1 MYIFKNAWKNI
12 IRNKSRNILLGII
25 VVVIA
30 CACSITLAIRGS
42 ANKIVDAYASQYN
55 IEATIGTNR
64 DALMQSF
71 TQSSSQEDMINK
83 FNDIDNLTIEEI
95 NKYGDSEYVSSYY
108 YTYSINMDGKNLEEA
123 TDSLVKETTKTETT
137 TQSWGSSM
145 TSGFPGGFPG
155 GKPGGSSGQ
164 GGKKTTKKTTTTEK
178 IFNDRA
184 ADGAFNLVGYS
195 SYESMSEFIGGTY
208 TITSGS
214 VFTDITSNEAI
225 VSSELATLNELEV
238 GDKITMVN
246 PYATSK
252 TYELVIS
259 GIYEDSSESASDMRN
274 MFSNSANKIITT
286 STIIEKMVADSDKL
300 SLVVTPTFVVDSEED
315 LEKFKLEVSEKGLSE
330 YLEVT
335 DNLEEVTGATESI
348 VNVRTFATTF
358 LVITLVIGGVVL
370 LVINMINIRERK
382 YEIGVLRTVGMK
394 KSLVIGQFV
403 TELLAVSIVGLMIGA
418 LCGSFVSVDLA
429 NNLLQNEINNASEK
443 MNNINMNFGG
453 FRPRPGSTRGD
464 DFNFVGGNKINGII
478 SLNQVDSI
486 EAVVDL
492 EVLIKLL
499 LIGIGLTMFSSISA
513 CISIARFSPLTILKE
528 RS

>member
-25 VVVIA
+25 VIVIS
-30 CACSITLAIRGS
+30 CAVSVTLAIRGS
-42 ANKIVDAYASQYN
+42 ANSIVDAYSEQYN

-64 DALMQSF
+64 QKLMESF
-71 TQSSSQEDMINK
+71 KEESSSQEDMINQ
-83 FNDIDNLTIEEI
+83 FNDIENLSIEEI
-95 NKYGDSEYVSSYY
+95 DNYGNSEYVSSYY
-108 YTYSINMDGKNLEEA
+108 YTYSVNMDGKDIKEA

-137 TQSWGSSM
+137 TKSWGNGM
-145 TSGFPGGFPG
+145 PTRPGGPSG
-155 GKPGGSSGQ
+155 RGGST
-164 GGKKTTKKTTTTEK
+164 TTKKTTTTEK
-178 IFNDRA
+178 IFNDKA

-286 STIIEKMVADSDKL
+286 STIIEKMVSDSDKL

-315 LEKFKLEVSEKGLSE
+315 LEMFKAEVTEKGLSE

-335 DNLEEVTGATESI
+335 DNLDEVTGATESI

-429 NNLLQNEINNASEK
+429 NNLLENEISNASEQV
-443 MNNINMNFGG
+443 NNINKNFGG
-453 FRPRPGSTRGD
+453 MRPSSTRGD
-464 DFNFVGGNKINGII
+464 DFKFVGNNKISGIVNI
-478 SLNQVDSI
+478 NQIDSI
-486 EAVVDL
+486 EAVVDF
-492 EVLIKLL
+492 EVLVKLL
-499 LIGIGLTMFSSISA
+499 LIGIALTMFSSISA

>member
-25 VVVIA
+25 IVVIA

-42 ANKIVDAYASQYN
+42 ANKIVDAYSSQYN

-64 DALMQSF
+64 DALMKSF
-71 TQSSSQEDMINK
+71 TESSSQEDMINK
-83 FNDIDNLTIEEI
+83 FNDIENLTIEEI

-108 YTYSINMDGKNLEEA
+108 YTYSINMDGKDLEEA

-145 TSGFPGGFPG
+145 PSGFPGGGF
-155 GKPGGSSGQ
+155 PGGSSGQ

-178 IFNDRA
+178 IFNDKA

-252 TYELVIS
+252 KYELVIS
-259 GIYEDSSESASDMRN
+259 GIYEDSSESATDMRN

-286 STIIEKMVADSDKL
+286 STIIEKMVSDSDKL

-315 LEKFKLEVSEKGLSE
+315 LESFKLEVSEKGLSE

-335 DNLEEVTGATESI
+335 DNLEEVTSATESI
-348 VNVRTFATTF
+348 VNVKTFATTF
-358 LVITLVIGGVVL
+358 LFITLIIGGVVL
-370 LVINMINIRERK
+370 LVVNMINIRERK

-394 KSLVIGQFV
+394 KCLVIGQFMS
-403 TELLAVSIVGLMIGA
+403 ELLAVSIVGLMIGA

-429 NNLLQNEINNASEK
+429 NNLLENEINNASEK

-453 FRPRPGSTRGD
+453 PRPGSTNGD
-464 DFNFVGGNKINGII
+464 DFKFIGGNKISGLVNI
-478 SLNQVDSI
+478 NQIDNI

-492 EVLIKLL
+492 EVLVKLL

>member
-25 VVVIA
+25 VIVIS
-30 CACSITLAIRGS
+30 CAVSVTLAIRGS
-42 ANKIVDAYASQYN
+42 ANSIVDAYSEQYN
-55 IEATIGTNR
+55 IEATISTNR
-64 DALMQSF
+64 QKLMESF
-71 TQSSSQEDMINK
+71 KEESSSQEDMINQ
-83 FNDIDNLTIEEI
+83 FNDIENLSIEEI
-95 NKYGDSEYVSSYY
+95 DNYGNSEYVSSYN
-108 YTYSINMDGKNLEEA
+108 YTYSVNMDCKDIKEA

-137 TQSWGSSM
+137 TKSWGNGM
-145 TSGFPGGFPG
+145 PTRPGGPSG
-155 GKPGGSSGQ
+155 RGGST
-164 GGKKTTKKTTTTEK
+164 TTKKTTTTEK
-178 IFNDRA
+178 IFNDKA

-286 STIIEKMVADSDKL
+286 STIIEKMVNDSDKL

-315 LEKFKLEVSEKGLSE
+315 LEMFKAEVTEKGLSE

-358 LVITLVIGGVVL
+358 LVITLVIGGVLL

-394 KSLVIGQFV
+394 KSLVISQFV

-429 NNLLQNEINNASEK
+429 NNLLENEISNANEQV
-443 MNNINMNFGG
+443 NNINKNFGG
-453 FRPRPGSTRGD
+453 MRPSSTRGD
-464 DFNFVGGNKINGII
+464 DFKFVGNNKISGIVNI
-478 SLNQVDSI
+478 NQIDSI

-492 EVLIKLL
+492 EVLVKLL
-499 LIGIGLTMFSSISA
+499 LIGIALTMFSSISA

>member
-25 VVVIA
+25 VIVIS
-30 CACSITLAIRGS
+30 CAVSVTLAIRGS
-42 ANKIVDAYASQYN
+42 ANSIVDAYSEQYN
-55 IEATIGTNR
+55 IEATISTNR
-64 DALMQSF
+64 QKLMESF
-71 TQSSSQEDMINK
+71 KEESSSQEDMINQ
-83 FNDIDNLTIEEI
+83 FNDIENLSIEEI
-95 NKYGDSEYVSSYY
+95 DNYGNSEYVSSYY
-108 YTYSINMDGKNLEEA
+108 YTYSVNMDGKDIKEA

-137 TQSWGSSM
+137 TKSWGNGM
-145 TSGFPGGFPG
+145 PTRPGGPSG
-155 GKPGGSSGQ
+155 RGGST
-164 GGKKTTKKTTTTEK
+164 TTKKTTTTEK
-178 IFNDRA
+178 IFNDKA

-286 STIIEKMVADSDKL
+286 STIIEKMVNDSDKL

-315 LEKFKLEVSEKGLSE
+315 LEMFKAEVTEKGLSE

-394 KSLVIGQFV
+394 KSLVISQFV

-429 NNLLQNEINNASEK
+429 NNLLENEISNANEQV
-443 MNNINMNFGG
+443 NNINKNFGG
-453 FRPRPGSTRGD
+453 MRPSSTRGD
-464 DFNFVGGNKINGII
+464 DFKFVGNNKISGIVNI
-478 SLNQVDSI
+478 NQIDSI
-486 EAVVDL
+486 EAVVDF
-492 EVLIKLL
+492 EVLVKLL
-499 LIGIGLTMFSSISA
+499 LIGIALTMFSSISA

>member
-25 VVVIA
+25 VIVIS
-30 CACSITLAIRGS
+30 CAVSVTLAIRGS
-42 ANKIVDAYASQYN
+42 ANSIVDAYSEQYN

-64 DALMQSF
+64 QKLMESF
-71 TQSSSQEDMINK
+71 KEESSSQEDMINQ
-83 FNDIDNLTIEEI
+83 FNDIENLSIEEI
-95 NKYGDSEYVSSYY
+95 DNYGNSEYVSSYY
-108 YTYSINMDGKNLEEA
+108 YTYSVNMDGKDIKEA

-137 TQSWGSSM
+137 TKSWGNGM
-145 TSGFPGGFPG
+145 PTRPGGPSG
-155 GKPGGSSGQ
+155 RGGST
-164 GGKKTTKKTTTTEK
+164 TTKKTTTTEK
-178 IFNDRA
+178 IFNDKA

-286 STIIEKMVADSDKL
+286 STIIEKMVNDSDKL
-300 SLVVTPTFVVDSEED
+300 SLVVTPTFVVDSEEN
-315 LEKFKLEVSEKGLSE
+315 LEMFKAEVTEKGLSE

-394 KSLVIGQFV
+394 KSLVISQFV

-429 NNLLQNEINNASEK
+429 NNLLENEISNANEQV
-443 MNNINMNFGG
+443 NNINKNFGG
-453 FRPRPGSTRGD
+453 MRPSSTRGD
-464 DFNFVGGNKINGII
+464 DFKFVGNNKISGIVNI
-478 SLNQVDSI
+478 NQIDSI
-486 EAVVDL
+486 EAVVDF
-492 EVLIKLL
+492 EVLVKLL
-499 LIGIGLTMFSSISA
+499 LIGIALTMFSSISA

>member
-25 VVVIA
+25 VIVIS
-30 CACSITLAIRGS
+30 CAVSVTLAIRGS
-42 ANKIVDAYASQYN
+42 ANSIVDAYSEQYN

-64 DALMQSF
+64 QKLMESF
-71 TQSSSQEDMINK
+71 KEESSSQQDMINQ
-83 FNDIDNLTIEEI
+83 FNDIENLSIEEI
-95 NKYGDSEYVSSYY
+95 DNYGNSEYVSSYY
-108 YTYSINMDGKNLEEA
+108 YTYSVNMDGKDIKEA

-137 TQSWGSSM
+137 TKSWGNGM
-145 TSGFPGGFPG
+145 PTRPGGPSG
-155 GKPGGSSGQ
+155 RGGST
-164 GGKKTTKKTTTTEK
+164 TTKKTTTTEK
-178 IFNDRA
+178 IFNDKA

-225 VSSELATLNELEV
+225 ISSELATLNELEV

-246 PYATSK
+246 PYATSM

-286 STIIEKMVADSDKL
+286 STIIEKMVSDSDKL

-315 LEKFKLEVSEKGLSE
+315 LEMFKDEVTEKGLSE

-394 KSLVIGQFV
+394 KILVIGQFV
-403 TELLAVSIVGLMIGA
+403 TELLTVSIVGLMIGA

-429 NNLLQNEINNASEK
+429 NNLLENEISNASEK

-453 FRPRPGSTRGD
+453 FRPGSTRGD

-478 SLNQVDSI
+478 NLNQVDSI

-492 EVLIKLL
+492 EVLVKLL
-499 LIGIGLTMFSSISA
+499 LIGIGLTMFSSVSA

>member
-71 TQSSSQEDMINK
+71 RDNSSSQEDMINQ
-83 FNDIDNLTIEEI
+83 FNDIENLSVEEI

-145 TSGFPGGFPG
+145 PSGIPGGFPG
-155 GKPGGSSGQ
+155 GAPGGGQ

-178 IFNDRA
+178 IFNDKA

-214 VFTDITSNEAI
+214 VFTDIASNEAI

-286 STIIEKMVADSDKL
+286 STIIEKMVSDLDKL

-315 LEKFKLEVSEKGLSE
+315 LEMFKAEVIEKGLSE

-358 LVITLVIGGVVL
+358 LIITLVIGGVVL

-429 NNLLQNEINNASEK
+429 NNLLENEISNASEK

-453 FRPRPGSTRGD
+453 FKPDSTRGD
-464 DFNFVGGNKINGII
+464 DFNFVGENKINGII
-478 SLNQVDSI
+478 NLNQVDSI

-492 EVLIKLL
+492 EVLVKLL

>member
-25 VVVIA
+25 VIVIS
-30 CACSITLAIRGS
+30 CAVSVTLAIRGS
-42 ANKIVDAYASQYN
+42 ANSIVDAYSEQYN

-64 DALMQSF
+64 QKLMESF
-71 TQSSSQEDMINK
+71 KEESSSQEDMINQ
-83 FNDIDNLTIEEI
+83 FNDIENLTIEEI
-95 NKYGDSEYVSSYY
+95 DNYGNSEYVSSYY
-108 YTYSINMDGKNLEEA
+108 YTYSVNMDGKDIEEA

-145 TSGFPGGFPG
+145 PSGFPGGFPG
-155 GKPGGSSGQ
+155 GAPGGGQ

-178 IFNDRA
+178 IFNDKA

-286 STIIEKMVADSDKL
+286 STIIEKMVSDSDKL

-315 LEKFKLEVSEKGLSE
+315 LEMFKAEVTEKGLSE

-429 NNLLQNEINNASEK
+429 NNLLENEISNANEQV
-443 MNNINMNFGG
+443 NNINKNFGG
-453 FRPRPGSTRGD
+453 MRPSSTRGD
-464 DFNFVGGNKINGII
+464 DFKFVGNNKISGIVNI
-478 SLNQVDSI
+478 NQIDSI
-486 EAVVDL
+486 EAVVDF
-492 EVLIKLL
+492 EVLVKLL
-499 LIGIGLTMFSSISA
+499 LIGIALTMFSSISA

>member
-25 VVVIA
+25 VIVIS
-30 CACSITLAIRGS
+30 CAVSVTLAIRGS
-42 ANKIVDAYASQYN
+42 ANSIVDAYSEQYN
-55 IEATIGTNR
+55 IEATISTNR
-64 DALMQSF
+64 QKLMESF
-71 TQSSSQEDMINK
+71 KEESSSQEDMINQ
-83 FNDIDNLTIEEI
+83 FNDIENLSIEEI
-95 NKYGDSEYVSSYY
+95 DNYGNSEYVSSYY
-108 YTYSINMDGKNLEEA
+108 YTYSVNMDGKDIKEA

-137 TQSWGSSM
+137 TKSWGNGM
-145 TSGFPGGFPG
+145 PTRPGGPSG
-155 GKPGGSSGQ
+155 RGGST
-164 GGKKTTKKTTTTEK
+164 TTKKTTTTEK
-178 IFNDRA
+178 IFNDKA

-286 STIIEKMVADSDKL
+286 STIIEKMVNDSDKL

-315 LEKFKLEVSEKGLSE
+315 LEMFKAEVTEKGLSE

-370 LVINMINIRERK
+370 FVINMINIRERK

-394 KSLVIGQFV
+394 KSLVISQFV

-429 NNLLQNEINNASEK
+429 NNLLENEISNANEQV
-443 MNNINMNFGG
+443 NNINKNFGG
-453 FRPRPGSTRGD
+453 MRPSSTRGD
-464 DFNFVGGNKINGII
+464 DFKFVGNNKISGIVNI
-478 SLNQVDSI
+478 NQIDSI
-486 EAVVDL
+486 EAVVDF
-492 EVLIKLL
+492 EVLVKLL
-499 LIGIGLTMFSSISA
+499 LIGIALTMFSSISA